1 MPLHDAVTPG
11 EAPAGLSP
19 RGVESKEA
27 GGGCP
32 GHPSSP
38 LLPPQPRPGPSPGPN
53 AAAAPYCPGVGGG
66 GRLLIRAFRSLHC
79 SALGLP
85 PTPQDT
91 AVRSLGCAV
100 SPYTPLSP
108 CRGPLKCH
116 LLPKPFSIAL
126 PRPCFDH
133 GTNPNT
139 HTCTHTHDAHTCSFA
154 HTVFFWGS
162 FWGQGLSGSVR
173 PSRKRPGFRST
184 KDLRCSQSA
193 KPRLRP
199 GCTEREVHEP
209 GSGQRGAT
217 RSGASLAP

>member
-1 MPLHDAVTPG
+1 MTSTKPCTSGNSPSRPTCVCHIRGRRGCRASLRSGWAPKHGSGLKAMPLHDAVTPG

-38 LLPPQPRPGPSPGPN
+38 LLPLRPRPGPSPGPN

-91 AVRSLGCAV
+91 AVHSLGCAV

-139 HTCTHTHDAHTCSFA
+139 HTCTHTRTRTHTT
-154 HTVFFWGS
+154 HT
-162 FWGQGLSGSVR
+162 R
-173 PSRKRPGFRST
+173 ARS
-184 KDLRCSQSA
+184 L
-193 KPRLRP
+193 
-199 GCTEREVHEP
+199 
-209 GSGQRGAT
+209 T
-217 RSGASLAP
+217 RSSSGGASGARG